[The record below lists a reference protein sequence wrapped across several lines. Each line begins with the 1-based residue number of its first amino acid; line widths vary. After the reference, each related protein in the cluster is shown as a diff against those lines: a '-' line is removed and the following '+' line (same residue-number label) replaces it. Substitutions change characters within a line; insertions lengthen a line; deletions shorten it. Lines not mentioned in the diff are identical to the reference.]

1 MIRSARRPPL
11 SHQCPPVIKTT
22 ICFLKALLNVRLT
35 RFVRKCTTIS
45 SPHGPEI
52 WSGFKNVEE
61 EEEGGEGE
69 GGFFFFR
76 AMHIQMRGLNCL
88 SYWRIVLRERW
99 EVACVFPLK
108 ADFWTAGAGA
118 GGCFASI
125 SLGPRPLLPLLMRL
139 WQHSKSGPAVITGAH
154 ATPPPQKHNN
164 TF

>member
-1 MIRSARRPPL
+1 MIRSAHRPPL

-35 RFVRKCTTIS
+35 QFVRKCTTIS

-52 WSGFKNVEE
+52 WSGFKNAIEE
-61 EEEGGEGE
+61 REGGV
-69 GGFFFFR
+69 FWR
-76 AMHIQMRGLNCL
+76 MHIQMRGLNCL
-88 SYWRIVLRERW
+88 SYWRIVLRGCW

-125 SLGPRPLLPLLMRL
+125 SLGPWPLLPLLMRP
-139 WQHSKSGPAVITGAH
+139 WQHSKSSPDIITGAH
-154 ATPPPQKHNN
+154 ATPPLQKHNN

>member
-1 MIRSARRPPL
+1 MIRSAHRPPL

-35 RFVRKCTTIS
+35 QFVRKCTTIS
-45 SPHGPEI
+45 SPHSPEI
-52 WSGFKNVEE
+52 WSGFKNGEE
-61 EEEGGEGE
+61 EGE
-69 GGFFFFR
+69 GGLFPGI
-76 AMHIQMRGLNCL
+76 HIQMRGLNCL

-154 ATPPPQKHNN
+154 ATPPPPQKHNN